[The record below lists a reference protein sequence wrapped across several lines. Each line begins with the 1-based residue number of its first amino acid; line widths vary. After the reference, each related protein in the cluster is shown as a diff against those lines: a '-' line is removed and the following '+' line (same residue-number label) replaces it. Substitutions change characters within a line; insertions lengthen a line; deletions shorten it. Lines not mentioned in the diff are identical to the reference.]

1 MFGGHI
7 YELII
12 VLVIALVIFGPKR
25 LPELGSSIGRGIREF
40 RKATNELHD
49 SIKTDGTE
57 ALPPEQ
63 PHYAAS
69 DYVASPRT
77 HAATAARPTPASAE
91 YRAAPAASAEAHAD
105 ESETPR
111 A

>member
-7 YELII
+7 PELII
-12 VLVIALVIFGPKR
+12 VLVVALIIFGPKR
-25 LPELGSSIGRGIREF
+25 LPELGSSLGRGIREF
-40 RKATNELHD
+40 RKATNELQD

-63 PHYAAS
+63 PRYTAS

-77 HAATAARPTPASAE
+77 NAATAAHQAPASAE
-91 YRAAPAASAEAHAD
+91 YTATPAASAEAHAD
-105 ESETPR
+105 ERETPR

>member
-25 LPELGSSIGRGIREF
+25 LPELGSSIGKGIREF

-63 PHYAAS
+63 PRYTAG

-77 HAATAARPTPASAE
+77 NAATAARHTQASAE
-91 YRAAPAASAEAHAD
+91 YTATPAASAEAHTD

>member
-12 VLVIALVIFGPKR
+12 VLVIALIIFGPKR
-25 LPELGSSIGRGIREF
+25 LPELGSSLGRGIREF
-40 RKATNELHD
+40 RNATNELQD

-63 PHYAAS
+63 PHYTAS
-69 DYVASPRT
+69 DYVTPSRSNAG
-77 HAATAARPTPASAE
+77 TAAHKAPASAE
-91 YRAAPAASAEAHAD
+91 YTATPAASAPPHSD